1 MKENENREIL
11 KDSLRFCQI
20 KFKFVCLCSVY
31 SAHTEF
37 FYSDVKLTVLFKY
50 WASVIN
56 GKNLCGEPAQ
66 PEKGSIKDSKALG
79 FGSTFYWTVPES

>member
-20 KFKFVCLCSVY
+20 KFKFVRLCSVY
-31 SAHTEF
+31 NAHTEL
-37 FYSDVKLTVLFKY
+37 FYSDVKLTVLLKY

-56 GKNLCGEPAQ
+56 
-66 PEKGSIKDSKALG
+66 
-79 FGSTFYWTVPES
+79 